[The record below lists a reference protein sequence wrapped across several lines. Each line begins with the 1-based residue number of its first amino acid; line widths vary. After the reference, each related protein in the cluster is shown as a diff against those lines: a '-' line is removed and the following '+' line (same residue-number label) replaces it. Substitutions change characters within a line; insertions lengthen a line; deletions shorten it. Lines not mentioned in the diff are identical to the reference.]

1 MKGETP
7 VQGGLR
13 KLPIRPIY
21 LVSCEHDGKKNIVSV
36 GMFAYFSGKPLLV
49 GIGIAP
55 SRYSYELIEKSK
67 AYVVNVVDEKLVD
80 AVRICGEKSG
90 RDLDKFELAKLTAAP
105 AAKIAAPIIEESPLS
120 VECKVVQEV
129 EVGDHVW
136 FIGEVVATHCRE
148 GYDWKEGLLLKW
160 VGKEGFYHKVGK
172 ESRKY

>member
-1 MKGETP
+1 MRSETSA
-7 VQGGLR
+7 QEGLR

-21 LVSCEHDGKKNIVSV
+21 LVSCEHDGKKNIISV

-55 SRYSYELIEKSK
+55 SRYSYELIQKSK
-67 AYVVNVVDEKLVD
+67 AYVVNVVDDKLVD

-120 VECKVVQEV
+120 IECKVVQEV

-160 VGKEGFYHKVGK
+160 VGEEGFYHKVGK
-172 ESRKY
+172 ENGRY

>member
-67 AYVVNVVDEKLVD
+67 AYVVNVVDEKLVE

-160 VGKEGFYHKVGK
+160 VGEEGFYHKVGK

>member
-67 AYVVNVVDEKLVD
+67 AYVVNVVDEKLVE